1 MASNI
6 STSLIISTYN
16 RSDALELCVKSVLRQ
31 SLLPDEIIIA
41 DDGSKE
47 DTRELIHQLAASSEV
62 PIIHV
67 WHEDLGFRLASIRNK
82 AIAKASK
89 EYIIQIDGDIVLHKD
104 FVKDHVRFAK
114 KGSFVTGSRV
124 LIREGLTKKMLAERN
139 CIISIH
145 DKGTK
150 NTINGVHLPWLSPL
164 LQHYRQWDI
173 SYSRG
178 CNMAFWKEDLLK
190 VNGYNEAIT
199 GWGSEDHELVCRLI
213 NNGVRKRTI
222 KFAGIVFH
230 LHHELH
236 GTDNL
241 SNNRSILNETKV
253 RKLTWCDKESYK
265 TNMEK
270 NLNFLDRNE
279 FNYSPSKEVVEALK
293 NFDINK
299 LCFYTRIYDE
309 GKKSILSVFLSELY
323 DIDETQVLLGY
334 GGEDIL
340 KQAVH
345 YFLTQEDGN
354 KTMLIPKFSWWYYK
368 SIADEVNGHT
378 LQYPLYEDGNTFK
391 YDFETLKDMIQKEN
405 PKILLLA
412 SPNNPTGNGL
422 TPKELDELL
431 AEVPS
436 QTVVLI
442 DEAYASFVST
452 DTSYIKKLVNKY
464 PNLIISRTL
473 SKFYGLPGLR
483 MGFGFM
489 SKELEKFSRYSNKY
503 LGYNRISEDIAIA
516 ALKSD
521 AHYRNIAKLM
531 NEDRERYEKEIGV
544 LPGFKV
550 YESVANFI
558 LIKYPIELKEALQK
572 AFAKQSY
579 KVKFMNEPDINT
591 HLRITLG
598 RPEQNRI
605 VIDTIKEIASK

>member
-114 KGSFVTGSRV
+114 KGRFVTGSRV
-124 LIREGLTKKMLAERN
+124 LIREGLTQKMLAERN
-139 CIISIH
+139 CMISIH

-213 NNGVRKRTI
+213 NSGVRKRTI

-236 GTDNL
+236 GTNNL

-253 RKLTWCDKESYK
+253 RKLTWCDKGSYK

-572 AFAKQSY
+572 AFAEQSY

>member
-1 MASNI
+1 MAILCNI
-6 STSLIISTYN
+6 LI
-16 RSDALELCVKSVLRQ
+16 
-31 SLLPDEIIIA
+31 
-41 DDGSKE
+41 
-47 DTRELIHQLAASSEV
+47 
-62 PIIHV
+62 
-67 WHEDLGFRLASIRNK
+67 
-82 AIAKASK
+82 
-89 EYIIQIDGDIVLHKD
+89 
-104 FVKDHVRFAK
+104 
-114 KGSFVTGSRV
+114 
-124 LIREGLTKKMLAERN
+124 
-139 CIISIH
+139 
-145 DKGTK
+145 
-150 NTINGVHLPWLSPL
+150 
-164 LQHYRQWDI
+164 
-173 SYSRG
+173 
-178 CNMAFWKEDLLK
+178 
-190 VNGYNEAIT
+190 
-199 GWGSEDHELVCRLI
+199 
-213 NNGVRKRTI
+213 
-222 KFAGIVFH
+222 
-230 LHHELH
+230 
-236 GTDNL
+236 
-241 SNNRSILNETKV
+241 
-253 RKLTWCDKESYK
+253 
-265 TNMEK
+265 
-270 NLNFLDRNE
+270 
-279 FNYSPSKEVVEALK
+279 
-293 NFDINK
+293 
-299 LCFYTRIYDE
+299 
-309 GKKSILSVFLSELY
+309 
-323 DIDETQVLLGY
+323 
-334 GGEDIL
+334 
-340 KQAVH
+340 
-345 YFLTQEDGN
+345 
-354 KTMLIPKFSWWYYK
+354 
-368 SIADEVNGHT
+368 
-378 LQYPLYEDGNTFK
+378 YEDGNTFK

-442 DEAYASFVST
+442 DEAYASFVSA

-605 VIDTIKEIASK
+605 VIDTIKKIASK

>member
-1 MASNI
+1 
-6 STSLIISTYN
+6 
-16 RSDALELCVKSVLRQ
+16 
-31 SLLPDEIIIA
+31 
-41 DDGSKE
+41 
-47 DTRELIHQLAASSEV
+47 
-62 PIIHV
+62 
-67 WHEDLGFRLASIRNK
+67 
-82 AIAKASK
+82 
-89 EYIIQIDGDIVLHKD
+89 
-104 FVKDHVRFAK
+104 
-114 KGSFVTGSRV
+114 
-124 LIREGLTKKMLAERN
+124 
-139 CIISIH
+139 
-145 DKGTK
+145 
-150 NTINGVHLPWLSPL
+150 
-164 LQHYRQWDI
+164 
-173 SYSRG
+173 
-178 CNMAFWKEDLLK
+178 
-190 VNGYNEAIT
+190 
-199 GWGSEDHELVCRLI
+199 
-213 NNGVRKRTI
+213 
-222 KFAGIVFH
+222 
-230 LHHELH
+230 
-236 GTDNL
+236 
-241 SNNRSILNETKV
+241 
-253 RKLTWCDKESYK
+253 
-265 TNMEK
+265 
-270 NLNFLDRNE
+270 
-279 FNYSPSKEVVEALK
+279 
-293 NFDINK
+293 
-299 LCFYTRIYDE
+299 
-309 GKKSILSVFLSELY
+309 
-323 DIDETQVLLGY
+323 
-334 GGEDIL
+334 
-340 KQAVH
+340 
-345 YFLTQEDGN
+345 
-354 KTMLIPKFSWWYYK
+354 MLIPKFSWWYYK

-531 NEDRERYEKEIGV
+531 NEDRECYEKEIGV

-572 AFAKQSY
+572 AFAEQSY